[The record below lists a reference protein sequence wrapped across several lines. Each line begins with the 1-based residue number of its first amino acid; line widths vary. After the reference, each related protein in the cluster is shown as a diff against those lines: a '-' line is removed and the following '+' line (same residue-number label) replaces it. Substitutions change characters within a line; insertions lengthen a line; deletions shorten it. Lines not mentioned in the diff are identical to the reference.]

1 MSYEDQRR
9 RYQQQRAERQVIDQA
24 AAQLRHRAILAAY
37 EGAERKEGRSASAT
51 AERRHPTALAQ
62 RRWSNPACLVRVT
75 GPGL

>member
-37 EGAERKEGRSASAT
+37 EGAERKEVAFGLASVLAELARDSTAASTSSCGR
-51 AERRHPTALAQ
+51 
-62 RRWSNPACLVRVT
+62 
-75 GPGL
+75 

>member
-37 EGAERKEGRSASAT
+37 EGAERKEGVRLPRQQNVVIQRLWHR
-51 AERRHPTALAQ
+51 EGGRIRRV
-62 RRWSNPACLVRVT
+62 SF
-75 GPGL
+75 G